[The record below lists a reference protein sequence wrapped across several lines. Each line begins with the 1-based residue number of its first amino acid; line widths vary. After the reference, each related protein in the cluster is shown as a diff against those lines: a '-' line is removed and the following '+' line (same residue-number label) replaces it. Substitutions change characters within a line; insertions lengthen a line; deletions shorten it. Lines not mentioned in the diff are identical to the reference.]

1 MLNYFYPFIL
11 AMHSLW
17 RWEVLIILTISL
29 SIYFYKKKK
38 QLPFSPID
46 QLLLKTTVISFY
58 IQLVLGFSLYLL
70 SPITQYFMQH
80 FSKAVHLRQ
89 IRFFGMEHSS
99 MMIIAAICLTIG
111 ALKSKNA
118 DTNDR
123 RFKILLIWFGLALL
137 IVLSSIP
144 WEFSPLTSRPSFRS
158 FF

>member
-1 MLNYFYPFIL
+1 MMNYIYPFIL

-17 RWEVLIILTISL
+17 RWEVLIVLTISL
-29 SIYFYKKKK
+29 VNFFYKRKKE
-38 QLPFSPID
+38 LPFSPTD
-46 QLLLKTTVISFY
+46 QFLVKITVSSFY
-58 IQLVLGFSLYLL
+58 IQLVLGFSLYVL
-70 SPITQYFMQH
+70 SPITQYFLQH
-80 FSKAVHLRQ
+80 FDEAVHLRQ

-99 MMIIAAICLTIG
+99 MMIIAAICLTLG

-158 FF
+158 F

>member
-1 MLNYFYPFIL
+1 MVSYIYPFIL

-17 RWEVLIILTISL
+17 RWEVLIILIISL
-29 SIYFYKKKK
+29 WIFFYKKIK

-46 QLLLKTTVISFY
+46 KFLIKTTVISFY
-58 IQLVLGFSLYLL
+58 IQLLLGFSLYIL

-80 FSKAVHLRQ
+80 FNKAVHLRQ

-99 MMIIAAICLTIG
+99 MMIIAAIFLTIG

-118 DTNDR
+118 NTNDR
-123 RFKILLIWFGLALL
+123 RFKILLIWFSLALL